1 MSQIP
6 NVTLVLPA
14 NSVTGAAISGNA
26 EILHT
31 QMRQRVLQVFPVNW
45 TYFRVWDAHHTNPV
59 GTAANDDLA
68 IVTGGLSGSGA
79 TVLINAGDLK
89 NLGATTRR
97 IAFFMPIPQ
106 NYDDGETIQIQV
118 RALMQTTVAST
129 SCTVDLEAFVV
140 GTGVTVG
147 SDLITTSAT
156 TMNSLTA
163 ADINFFIDATAVDPG
178 SVLQCRLSIACSDT
192 GTATAVI
199 PTITSV
205 ALLCDTRG

>member
-6 NVTLVLPA
+6 NVMLVLPA
-14 NSVTGAAISGNA
+14 NSVSGAALSGNA

-31 QMRQRVLQVFPVNW
+31 QMRQRVLQVFPANW
-45 TYFRVWDAHHTNPV
+45 TSFRVWDAHHTNPV

-68 IVTGGLSGSGA
+68 LATGGLSGSGA
-79 TVLINAGDLK
+79 TVLLSAGDCK

-97 IAFFMPIPQ
+97 IALFVPVPQ
-106 NYDDGETIQIQV
+106 NYDDGETIQIRV

-147 SDLITTSAT
+147 SDLVTTSAT

-163 ADINFFIDATAVDPG
+163 ADIDFVVDATAVNPG
-178 SVLQCRLSIACSDT
+178 DVLQCRLSIACSDT
-192 GTATAVI
+192 GTATAVT